1 MDGVHDMGGMHGFG
15 PVVPDEAVFHD
26 DWERRLFALNR
37 VSRLAG
43 ITVGHFRA
51 AIESMPPEEYLAAGY
66 YERWMYG
73 LQRRLEA
80 AGTLTPDEVQA
91 AMERVQG
98 EPPLERSDPE
108 FTERCLASQR
118 SGGPMAAAVAARFR
132 PGRRVRVRR
141 MRPAGHTRCPRYVRG
156 ALGVIDRV
164 HGDAL
169 LPDALVRGEERPPE
183 ALYAVRFRS
192 DDLFGPGDEPPFRVL
207 VDLWESYLEEEPD

>member
-1 MDGVHDMGGMHGFG
+1 VDGVHDMGGMHGFG
-15 PVVPDEAVFHD
+15 PVVPDGAAFHE

-43 ITVGHFRA
+43 ITAGHFRA

-91 AMERVQG
+91 SMERVRG
-98 EPPLERSDPE
+98 EPRLERSDPE
-108 FTERCLASQR
+108 FRERCLDAQR
-118 SGGPMAAAVAARFR
+118 SGGPMAAAAAARFR

-164 HGDAL
+164 HGDAS
-169 LPDALVRGEERPPE
+169 LPDAQVRGEERPPE